1 MSASKSKAVLPL
13 FEEDLEHI
21 LEHTKG
27 LWEQVRGKS
36 LFVTGGTGFFGMWL
50 VESFL
55 HINRRLS
62 LDASICLLTRDME
75 GYKQKAPHLAADPS
89 LSMLQGDVR
98 SFAFPEGKAFEYVIH
113 AGTTSSAPVPPL
125 EMFSTIVD
133 GTRRVLEFA
142 RTCGTKKFLFVSSGA
157 VYGPQPEEMI
167 HISED
172 YLGGPVTTSPSSAY
186 GEGKRAAELLCA
198 MHSTPELECKIA
210 RCFAFVGPHL
220 PIDAHF
226 AIGNFIR
233 DALRGI
239 DIAIQG
245 NGETVRSY
253 LYASDLAIW
262 LWVILFQGNVNSS
275 YNVGSD
281 QSINIRDLADLVCN
295 TINSN
300 SNIRLNFH
308 QGELGKSNR
317 YVPRTIKAQQKLGLK
332 STCTLE
338 NAVNKTARWWN
349 QELIS
354 RTDTK
359 FN

>member
-1 MSASKSKAVLPL
+1 MSASRSKAVLPL

-27 LWEQVRGKS
+27 LWEEVRGKS
-36 LFVTGGTGFFGMWL
+36 LFLTGGTGFFGMWL

-75 GYKQKAPHLAADPS
+75 GYRQKAPHLAANPS
-89 LSMLQGDVR
+89 LSMVQGDVR
-98 SFAFPEGKAFEYVIH
+98 SFAFPEGETFEYMIH
-113 AGTTSSAPVPPL
+113 AGTTSSAPVPPV

-133 GTRRVLEFA
+133 GTRRVLDFA

-157 VYGPQPEEMI
+157 VYGPQPEEMT

-198 MHSTPELECKIA
+198 MHSTPEFECKIA

-239 DIAIQG
+239 DIEIHG
-245 NGETVRSY
+245 NGQTVRSY

-262 LWVILFQGNVNSS
+262 LWTILFQGSANWS
-275 YNVGSD
+275 YNVGSE
-281 QSINIRDLADLVCN
+281 QSISIEELAHLVCKTLN
-295 TINSN
+295 GNCDVC
-300 SNIRLNFH
+300 LNFKPD
-308 QGELGKSNR
+308 ELGKSNR
-317 YVPRTIKAQQKLGLK
+317 YVPRTLRAQQKLGLK
-332 STCTLE
+332 STCSLE
-338 NAVNKTARWWN
+338 HAVQKTAMWWN
-349 QELIS
+349 QDLKK
-354 RTDTK
+354 RTDAPK
-359 FN
+359 N

>member
-1 MSASKSKAVLPL
+1 LSATKAKAVLPL

-89 LSMLQGDVR
+89 LSMVLGDVR
-98 SFAFPEGKAFEYVIH
+98 SFAFPEGKTYEYMIH
-113 AGTTSSAPVPPL
+113 AGTTSSSPVPPL

-133 GTRRVLEFA
+133 GTRRVLDFA
-142 RTCGTKKFLFVSSGA
+142 RKCGTKKFLFVSSGA
-157 VYGPQPEEMI
+157 VYGPQPEEMT

-198 MHSTPELECKIA
+198 MHSTTELECKIA

-233 DALRGI
+233 DAINGREILVKG
-239 DIAIQG
+239 DGSAI
-245 NGETVRSY
+245 RSY
-253 LYASDLAIW
+253 QYAADLAIY
-262 LWVILFQGNVNSS
+262 LWTILFTGECNRA
-275 YNVGSD
+275 YNVGSEEST
-281 QSINIRDLADLVCN
+281 SIRTLADSV
-295 TINSN
+295 INSLQSEAN
-300 SNIRLNFH
+300 VVLERVLDSKHNA
-308 QGELGKSNR
+308 NR
-317 YVPRTIKAQQKLGLK
+317 YVPSTSRISNELGVTNQTSLSESIQKA
-332 STCTLE
+332 
-338 NAVNKTARWWN
+338 ARWWKR
-349 QELIS
+349 QLG
-354 RTDTK
+354 
-359 FN
+359 

>member
-1 MSASKSKAVLPL
+1 MSASKAKAVLPL

-36 LFVTGGTGFFGMWL
+36 IFVTGGTGFFGMWL

-75 GYKQKAPHLAADPS
+75 AYKQKAPHLVADPS
-89 LSMLQGDVR
+89 LSVLQGDVR
-98 SFAFPEGKAFEYVIH
+98 SFTFPEGETFEYMIH
-113 AGTTSSAPVPPL
+113 AGTTSSAPVPPV

-133 GTRRVLEFA
+133 GTRRVLDFA

-157 VYGPQPEEMI
+157 VYGPQPEEMT

-172 YLGGPVTTSPSSAY
+172 YLGGPVITSPSSAY

-198 MHSTPELECKIA
+198 MHSTPEFECKIA

-233 DALRGI
+233 DAIYGR
-239 DIAIQG
+239 DILVKGDGSSI
-245 NGETVRSY
+245 RSY
-253 LYASDLAIW
+253 QYAADLAIF
-262 LWVILFQGNVNSS
+262 LWAILFSGERNRA
-275 YNVGSD
+275 YNVGSEKST
-281 QSINIRDLADLVCN
+281 SIRALAESVIKSLSSEANVVLE
-295 TINSN
+295 
-300 SNIRLNFH
+300 RVL
-308 QGELGKSNR
+308 ELHHNANR
-317 YVPRTIKAQQKLGLK
+317 YVPSTSRICNELGVTNHCMLNE
-332 STCTLE
+332 SIQ
-338 NAVNKTARWWN
+338 KTASWLKCYL
-349 QELIS
+349 E
-354 RTDTK
+354 
-359 FN
+359 